1 MMKSFA
7 DTKIAVIGSTM
18 MDLTVYADILPAAG
32 ETRFGESFTTGF
44 GGKGANQAVMA
55 ARTGATVTMIT
66 GIGNDGF
73 GDESLQ
79 NFKNC
84 QMDTSSVLRLDTH
97 TGVAH
102 IWVDGQGQNRISI
115 VPGANFKLTPRDA
128 IDEVKKLK
136 NVSVLIA
143 QCEIPQ
149 EVTLAAFRTA
159 QELGITTILNP
170 APYQLLTDDLLDL
183 TDWLIPNEIEFAEL
197 DKAHRAPD
205 TDEIIASL
213 REKGRAIVTLGSEG
227 AALVTTD
234 GKVKRFS
241 AKKVSATDTTG
252 AGDCFIGAFAAA
264 IAAGAGE
271 ESAVQ
276 FGIDCA
282 TKSVTRKGAQSSYP
296 NIEEIDFSLIVK

>member
-1 MMKSFA
+1 MKSFV

-79 NFKNC
+79 NFKNS

-115 VPGANFKLTPRDA
+115 VPGANFKLTPQDA
-128 IDEVKKLK
+128 INEVSKLK

-159 QELGITTILNP
+159 QKLGITTILNP
-170 APYQLLTDDLLDL
+170 APYQPLSEDLLEL
-183 TDWLIPNEIEFAEL
+183 TDWLIPNEIEFVEL
-197 DKAHRAPD
+197 DRTHRAPD

-213 REKGRAIVTLGSEG
+213 RDKGRTIVTLGSEG
-227 AALVTTD
+227 AALVTSEGT
-234 GKVKRFS
+234 VKRFS

-252 AGDCFIGAFAAA
+252 AGDCFIGSFAAA
-264 IAAGAGE
+264 IAAGASE

-282 TKSVTRKGAQSSYP
+282 TKSVTRKGAQSSYSK
-296 NIEEIDFSLIVK
+296 IEEIDFSLIVK

>member
-1 MMKSFA
+1 MKNLA
-7 DTKIAVIGSTM
+7 GTNIAVIGSTM
-18 MDLTVYADILPAAG
+18 MDLTVYADILPTAG

-55 ARTGATVTMIT
+55 ARTGAKVTMIT
-66 GIGNDGF
+66 GIGKDSF

-79 NFKNC
+79 NFKDC
-84 QMDTSSVLRLDTH
+84 QMDTSSVLRLNTH

-115 VPGANFKLTPRDA
+115 VPGANFALTPQDG
-128 IDEVKKLK
+128 IDEVNKLK

-159 QELGITTILNP
+159 QELGISTILNP
-170 APYQLLTDDLLDL
+170 APYQPLTDDLLEL

-197 DKAHRAPD
+197 DHSHRAPD
-205 TDEIIASL
+205 SDEIIASL
-213 REKGRAIVTLGSEG
+213 RSKGRTIVTLGNEG
-227 AALVTTD
+227 AALVTLD

-241 AKKVSATDTTG
+241 AKKVSAIDTTG

-264 IAAGAGE
+264 LASGASE
-271 ESAVQ
+271 DSAVQ

-282 TKSVTRKGAQSSYP
+282 TKSVMRKGAQSSYP
-296 NIEEIDFSLIVK
+296 KLDDMDFNLIAK

>member
-1 MMKSFA
+1 MNSFA
-7 DTKIAVIGSTM
+7 NTKIAVIGSTM

-115 VPGANFKLTPRDA
+115 VPGANFKLTPQDA
-128 IDEVKKLK
+128 IDEVGKLK

-170 APYQLLTDDLLDL
+170 APYQPLTDDLLEL

-205 TDEIIASL
+205 SDEIIASL
-213 REKGRAIVTLGSEG
+213 RDKGRTIVTLGSEG
-227 AALVTTD
+227 AALVTSE

-264 IAAGAGE
+264 IAAGASE

-282 TKSVTRKGAQSSYP
+282 TKSVTCKGAQSSYP
-296 NIEEIDFSLIVK
+296 KIEEIDFSLIVK

>member
-1 MMKSFA
+1 MNNFA

-55 ARTGATVTMIT
+55 AGTGAKVSMIT

-73 GDESLQ
+73 GDESLE

-84 QMDTSSVLRLDTH
+84 QMDTTSVLRLDTH

-115 VPGANFKLTPRDA
+115 VPGANFKLTPQDA
-128 IDEVKKLK
+128 IDQVKKLE

-170 APYQLLTDDLLDL
+170 APYQPLTDDLLEL

-197 DKAHRAPD
+197 DSAHRTPD
-205 TDEIIASL
+205 TDEVIASL
-213 REKGRAIVTLGSEG
+213 RKRGRTIVTLGSEG
-227 AALVTTD
+227 AALVTLD
-234 GKVKRFS
+234 GKVKRFT
-241 AKKVSATDTTG
+241 AKKVSAIDTTG

-264 IAAGAGE
+264 IGSGASE

-296 NIEEIDFSLIVK
+296 KLEEIDFSLIVK

>member
-1 MMKSFA
+1 MSDFSK
-7 DTKIAVIGSTM
+7 TKIAVIGSTM
-18 MDLTVYADILPAAG
+18 MDLTVYADVLPAAG

-55 ARTGATVTMIT
+55 ARTGAKVTMIT
-66 GIGNDGF
+66 GIGSDGF
-73 GDESLQ
+73 GDESLA
-79 NFKNC
+79 NFKYC
-84 QMDTSSVLRLDTH
+84 GMDTSSVLRLPTH

-115 VPGANFKLTPRDA
+115 VPGANFALTPQDA
-128 IDEVKKLK
+128 IDQVSKLK
-136 NVSVLIA
+136 DVSVLIA

-170 APYQLLTDDLLDL
+170 APYQPLTDDLLEL

-197 DKAHRAPD
+197 DKTHRAPD
-205 TDEIIASL
+205 SDEVIASL
-213 REKGRAIVTLGSEG
+213 RSSGRTIVTLGSDG
-227 AALVTTD
+227 AALVKAD
-234 GKVKRFS
+234 GNVKRFA

-264 IAAGAGE
+264 LASGATE
-271 ESAVQ
+271 DSAVQ

-282 TKSVTRKGAQSSYP
+282 TKSVMRKGAQSSYP
-296 NIEEIDFSLIVK
+296 KIEEIDFSLIAK

>member
-1 MMKSFA
+1 MKSFA

-79 NFKNC
+79 NFKNS

-115 VPGANFKLTPRDA
+115 VPGANFKLTPQDA
-128 IDEVKKLK
+128 IDEVSKLK

-170 APYQLLTDDLLDL
+170 APYQPLTDDLLDL

-205 TDEIIASL
+205 TDEIISSL
-213 REKGRAIVTLGSEG
+213 RNKGRTIVTLGSEG
-227 AALVTTD
+227 AALVTSG

-264 IAAGAGE
+264 IAAGANE

-296 NIEEIDFSLIVK
+296 KIEEIDFSLIVR

>member
-1 MMKSFA
+1 MKNLA
-7 DTKIAVIGSTM
+7 GTNIAVIGSTM

-55 ARTGATVTMIT
+55 ARTGAKVAMIT
-66 GIGNDGF
+66 GIGKDGF
-73 GDESLQ
+73 GDESLK
-79 NFKNC
+79 NFKDC
-84 QMDTSSVLRLDTH
+84 QMDTSSVLRLNTH

-115 VPGANFKLTPRDA
+115 VPGANFALTPQDA
-128 IDEVKKLK
+128 IDEVNKLK

-170 APYQLLTDDLLDL
+170 APYQPLTDDLLEL

-197 DKAHRAPD
+197 DHSHRAPD
-205 TDEIIASL
+205 SDEVIASL
-213 REKGRAIVTLGSEG
+213 RSKGRTIVTLGSEG
-227 AALVTTD
+227 AALVTLD

-241 AKKVSATDTTG
+241 AKKVSAIDTTG

-264 IAAGAGE
+264 LASGASE

-282 TKSVTRKGAQSSYP
+282 TKSVMRKGAQSSYP
-296 NIEEIDFSLIVK
+296 TLEEMDFSLIAE

>member
-1 MMKSFA
+1 MKSFA

-79 NFKNC
+79 NFKNS

-115 VPGANFKLTPRDA
+115 VPGANFKLTPQDA
-128 IDEVKKLK
+128 IDEVSKLK

-170 APYQLLTDDLLDL
+170 APYQPLTDDLLEL

-213 REKGRAIVTLGSEG
+213 RDKGRTIVTLGSEG
-227 AALVTTD
+227 AALVTID

-264 IAAGAGE
+264 IAAGANE
-271 ESAVQ
+271 ESAAQ

-296 NIEEIDFSLIVK
+296 KIEEIDFSLIVK

>member
-1 MMKSFA
+1 MSNFST
-7 DTKIAVIGSTM
+7 TKIAVIGSTM
-18 MDLTVYADILPAAG
+18 MDLSVYADVLPAAG
-32 ETRFGESFTTGF
+32 ETRFGDSFTTGF

-55 ARTGATVTMIT
+55 ARTGAKVTMIT
-66 GIGNDGF
+66 GIGSDGF
-73 GDESLQ
+73 GDESLA

-84 QMDTSSVLRLDTH
+84 GMDTTSVLRLPTH

-115 VPGANFKLTPRDA
+115 VPGANFALTPQDA
-128 IDEVKKLK
+128 IDQVSKLK
-136 NVSVLIA
+136 DVSVLIA

-170 APYQLLTDDLLDL
+170 APYQPLTDDLLEL

-197 DKAHRAPD
+197 DKTHRAPD
-205 TDEIIASL
+205 SDEVIASL
-213 REKGRAIVTLGSEG
+213 RSSGRTIVTLGSDG
-227 AALVTTD
+227 AALVTAD
-234 GKVKRFS
+234 GAVKRFA

-264 IAAGAGE
+264 LASGASE

-282 TKSVTRKGAQSSYP
+282 TKSVMRKGAQSSYP
-296 NIEEIDFSLIVK
+296 KIEEIDFSLIAK

>member
-1 MMKSFA
+1 MSDFSK
-7 DTKIAVIGSTM
+7 TKIAVIGSTM
-18 MDLTVYADILPAAG
+18 MDLTVYADVLPAAG

-55 ARTGATVTMIT
+55 ARTGAKVTMIT
-66 GIGNDGF
+66 GIGSDGF
-73 GDESLQ
+73 GDESLA

-84 QMDTSSVLRLDTH
+84 GMDTSSVLRLPTH

-115 VPGANFKLTPRDA
+115 VPGANFALTPQDA
-128 IDEVKKLK
+128 IDQVSKLK
-136 NVSVLIA
+136 DVSVLIA

-170 APYQLLTDDLLDL
+170 APYQPLTDDLLEL

-197 DKAHRAPD
+197 DKTHRAPD
-205 TDEIIASL
+205 SDEVIASL
-213 REKGRAIVTLGSEG
+213 RNTGRTIVTLGSDG
-227 AALVTTD
+227 AALVTED

-241 AKKVSATDTTG
+241 AKKVSAVDTTG

-264 IAAGAGE
+264 LASGATE
-271 ESAVQ
+271 DSAVQ

-282 TKSVTRKGAQSSYP
+282 TKSVMRKGAQSSYP
-296 NIEEIDFSLIVK
+296 KLEEIDFSLIAK

>member
-1 MMKSFA
+1 MSDFSN
-7 DTKIAVIGSTM
+7 TKIAVIGSTM
-18 MDLTVYADILPAAG
+18 MDLTVYADVLPAAG
-32 ETRFGESFTTGF
+32 ETRFGDSFTTGF

-55 ARTGATVTMIT
+55 ARTGAKVTMIT
-66 GIGNDGF
+66 GIGSDGF
-73 GDESLQ
+73 GDESLA

-84 QMDTSSVLRLDTH
+84 GMDTSSVLRLPTH

-102 IWVDGQGQNRISI
+102 IWVDGEGQNRISI
-115 VPGANFKLTPRDA
+115 VPGANFALTPQDA
-128 IDEVKKLK
+128 IDEVSKLK
-136 NVSVLIA
+136 DVSVLIA

-170 APYQLLTDDLLDL
+170 APYQPLTDDLLEL

-197 DKAHRAPD
+197 DKTHRAPD
-205 TDEIIASL
+205 SDSVIASL
-213 REKGRAIVTLGSEG
+213 RSNGRTIVTLGSDG
-227 AALVTTD
+227 AALVAAD
-234 GKVKRFS
+234 GSVKRFV

-264 IAAGAGE
+264 LASGATE

-296 NIEEIDFSLIVK
+296 TIEEIDFSLIAK

>member
-1 MMKSFA
+1 MKSFA
-7 DTKIAVIGSTM
+7 ETKIAVIGSTM

-79 NFKNC
+79 NFKNS

-115 VPGANFKLTPRDA
+115 VPGANFKLTPQDA
-128 IDEVKKLK
+128 IDEVSKLK

-170 APYQLLTDDLLDL
+170 APYQPLTDDLLDL

-213 REKGRAIVTLGSEG
+213 RDKGRTIVTLGSEG
-227 AALVTTD
+227 AALITSD

-264 IAAGAGE
+264 IAAGANE

-296 NIEEIDFSLIVK
+296 KIEEIDFSLIVK

>member
-1 MMKSFA
+1 MKNFA

-79 NFKNC
+79 NFKNS

-115 VPGANFKLTPRDA
+115 VPGANFKLTPQDA
-128 IDEVKKLK
+128 VDEVSKLK

-170 APYQLLTDDLLDL
+170 APYQPLTDDLLDL

-213 REKGRAIVTLGSEG
+213 RDKGRTIVTLGSEG
-227 AALVTTD
+227 AALVTTE
-234 GKVKRFS
+234 GKVKRFN

-264 IAAGAGE
+264 IAAGASE
-271 ESAVQ
+271 DSAVQ

-296 NIEEIDFSLIVK
+296 KIEEIDFSLIVK

>member
-1 MMKSFA
+1 MNSFA
-7 DTKIAVIGSTM
+7 NTKIAVIGSTM

-115 VPGANFKLTPRDA
+115 VPGANFKLTPQDA
-128 IDEVKKLK
+128 IDEVSKLK

-170 APYQLLTDDLLDL
+170 APYQPLTDDLLEL

-205 TDEIIASL
+205 TDEIIATL
-213 REKGRAIVTLGSEG
+213 RDKGRTIVTLGSEG
-227 AALVTTD
+227 AALVTSE

-264 IAAGAGE
+264 IAAGANE

-296 NIEEIDFSLIVK
+296 KIEEIDFSLIVK

>member
-1 MMKSFA
+1 MSGFST
-7 DTKIAVIGSTM
+7 TKIAVIGSTM
-18 MDLTVYADILPAAG
+18 MDLTVYADVLPAAG
-32 ETRFGESFTTGF
+32 ETRFGNSFTTGF

-55 ARTGATVTMIT
+55 ARTGAKVTMIT
-66 GIGNDGF
+66 GIGSDGF
-73 GDESLQ
+73 GDESLA

-84 QMDTSSVLRLDTH
+84 GMDTSSVLRLPTH

-102 IWVDGQGQNRISI
+102 IWVDGEGQNRISI
-115 VPGANFKLTPRDA
+115 VPGANFALTPQDA
-128 IDEVKKLK
+128 VDEVSKLK
-136 NVSVLIA
+136 DVSVLIA

-159 QELGITTILNP
+159 QELGIATILNP
-170 APYQLLTDDLLDL
+170 APYQPLTDDLLEL

-197 DKAHRAPD
+197 DKTHRAPD
-205 TDEIIASL
+205 SDSVIASL
-213 REKGRAIVTLGSEG
+213 RSNGRTIVTLGSDG
-227 AALVTTD
+227 AALVTAD
-234 GKVKRFS
+234 GSVKRFA

-264 IAAGAGE
+264 LASGATE

-296 NIEEIDFSLIVK
+296 TIEEIDFSLIAK

>member
-1 MMKSFA
+1 MKNFA

-73 GDESLQ
+73 GYERLQ
-79 NFKNC
+79 NFKNS

-115 VPGANFKLTPRDA
+115 VPGANFKLTPQDA
-128 IDEVKKLK
+128 VDEVSKLK

-170 APYQLLTDDLLDL
+170 APYQPLTDDLLDL

-213 REKGRAIVTLGSEG
+213 RDKGRTIVTLGSEG
-227 AALVTTD
+227 AALVTTE
-234 GKVKRFS
+234 GKVKRFN

-264 IAAGAGE
+264 IAAGASE
-271 ESAVQ
+271 DSAVQ

-296 NIEEIDFSLIVK
+296 KIEEIDFSLIVK

>member
-1 MMKSFA
+1 MQDFSK
-7 DTKIAVIGSTM
+7 TKIAVIGSTM

-55 ARTGATVTMIT
+55 ARTGAKVTMIT

-73 GDESLQ
+73 GSESLA
-79 NFKNC
+79 NFKSC
-84 QMDTSSVLRLDTH
+84 GMDTTSVLQLPTH

-115 VPGANFKLTPRDA
+115 VPGANFALTPQNA
-128 IDEVKKLK
+128 IDEVSKLK
-136 NVSVLIA
+136 EVSVLIA

-170 APYQLLTDDLLDL
+170 APYQPLTDDLLEL

-197 DKAHRAPD
+197 DKTHRAPD
-205 TDEIIASL
+205 SDAVIASL
-213 REKGRAIVTLGSEG
+213 RKTGRTIVTLGSDG
-227 AALVTTD
+227 AALVTAD
-234 GKVKRFS
+234 GTVKRFA
-241 AKKVSATDTTG
+241 AKKVTATDTTG

-264 IAAGAGE
+264 LASGASE
-271 ESAVQ
+271 DSAVQ

-296 NIEEIDFSLIVK
+296 KIEEIDFSLIVK

>member
-1 MMKSFA
+1 MKSFA

-55 ARTGATVTMIT
+55 ARTGAKVTMIT

-79 NFKNC
+79 NFKDC
-84 QMDTSSVLRLDTH
+84 QMDISSVLHLDTH

-115 VPGANFKLTPRDA
+115 VPGANFKLTPQDA
-128 IDEVKKLK
+128 IDEVNKLK

-170 APYQLLTDDLLDL
+170 APYQPLTDDLLDL

-213 REKGRAIVTLGSEG
+213 RTKGRTIVTLGSEG

-234 GKVKRFS
+234 GKVKRFA
-241 AKKVSATDTTG
+241 AKKVNATDTTG

-264 IAAGAGE
+264 IASGASE

-282 TKSVTRKGAQSSYP
+282 TKSVARKGAQSSYP
-296 NIEEIDFSLIVK
+296 KIEEMDFSLIVK

>member
-1 MMKSFA
+1 
-7 DTKIAVIGSTM
+7 
-18 MDLTVYADILPAAG
+18 
-32 ETRFGESFTTGF
+32 
-44 GGKGANQAVMA
+44 MA

-66 GIGNDGF
+66 GIGTDGF

-84 QMDTSSVLRLDTH
+84 QMDISSVLRLDTH

-115 VPGANFKLTPRDA
+115 VPGANFKLTPQDA

-170 APYQLLTDDLLDL
+170 APYQPLTDDLLDL

-197 DKAHRAPD
+197 DKAHCAPD

-213 REKGRAIVTLGSEG
+213 RKKGRTIVTLGSEG

-252 AGDCFIGAFAAA
+252 AGDCFIGAFAAG
-264 IAAGAGE
+264 IGAGAGE

-296 NIEEIDFSLIVK
+296 KIEEIDFSLIVK

>member
-1 MMKSFA
+1 MKSFA

-79 NFKNC
+79 NFKNSH
-84 QMDTSSVLRLDTH
+84 MDTSSVLRLDTH

-115 VPGANFKLTPRDA
+115 VPGANFKLAPQDA
-128 IDEVKKLK
+128 IDEVSKLK

-170 APYQLLTDDLLDL
+170 APYQPLTDDLLEL

-213 REKGRAIVTLGSEG
+213 RDKGRTIVTLGSEG
-227 AALVTTD
+227 AALVTSD

-264 IAAGAGE
+264 IAAGANE

-296 NIEEIDFSLIVK
+296 KIEEIDFSLIVK

>member
-1 MMKSFA
+1 MKNFA
-7 DTKIAVIGSTM
+7 GTKIAVIGSTM

-55 ARTGATVTMIT
+55 ARTGAKVTMIT
-66 GIGNDGF
+66 GIGKDGF

-79 NFKNC
+79 NFKDC

-115 VPGANFKLTPRDA
+115 VPGANFKLRPQDA

-136 NVSVLIA
+136 TVSVLIA

-170 APYQLLTDDLLDL
+170 APYQPLTDDLLEL

-213 REKGRAIVTLGSEG
+213 REKGRTIVTLGSEG
-227 AALVTTD
+227 AALVTID
-234 GKVKRFS
+234 GKVKRF
-241 AKKVSATDTTG
+241 AAQKISATDTTG

-264 IAAGAGE
+264 IASGVTE

-296 NIEEIDFSLIVK
+296 KIEEMDFSLIVK

>member
-1 MMKSFA
+1 MKSFA

-79 NFKNC
+79 NFKNS

-115 VPGANFKLTPRDA
+115 VPGANFKLTPQDA
-128 IDEVKKLK
+128 IDEVSKLK

-159 QELGITTILNP
+159 QELGITTIINP
-170 APYQLLTDDLLDL
+170 APYQPLTDDLLEL

-213 REKGRAIVTLGSEG
+213 RDKGRTIVTLGSEG
-227 AALVTTD
+227 AALVTID

-264 IAAGAGE
+264 IAAGANE

-296 NIEEIDFSLIVK
+296 KIEEIDFSLIVK

>member
-1 MMKSFA
+1 MKSFA

-79 NFKNC
+79 NFKNS

-115 VPGANFKLTPRDA
+115 VPGANFKLTLQDA
-128 IDEVKKLK
+128 IDEVSKLK

-170 APYQLLTDDLLDL
+170 APYQPLTDDLLEL

-197 DKAHRAPD
+197 DKAHRAPN

-213 REKGRAIVTLGSEG
+213 RKKGRTIVTLGSEG
-227 AALVTTD
+227 AALVTAD

-264 IAAGAGE
+264 IAAGANE

-296 NIEEIDFSLIVK
+296 KIEEIDFSLIVK

>member
-1 MMKSFA
+1 MKNLA
-7 DTKIAVIGSTM
+7 GTNIAVIGSTM

-55 ARTGATVTMIT
+55 ARTGAKVTMIT
-66 GIGNDGF
+66 GIGKDGF

-79 NFKNC
+79 NFKDC
-84 QMDTSSVLRLDTH
+84 QMDTSSVLRLNTH

-115 VPGANFKLTPRDA
+115 VPGANFALTPQDG
-128 IDEVKKLK
+128 IDEVNKLK

-170 APYQLLTDDLLDL
+170 APYQPLTDDLLEL

-197 DKAHRAPD
+197 DHSHRAPD
-205 TDEIIASL
+205 SDEVIASL
-213 REKGRAIVTLGSEG
+213 RSKGRTIVTLGSEG
-227 AALVTTD
+227 AALVTLD

-241 AKKVSATDTTG
+241 AKQVSAIDTTG

-264 IAAGAGE
+264 LASGASE
-271 ESAVQ
+271 DSAVQ

-282 TKSVTRKGAQSSYP
+282 TKSVMRKGAQSSYP
-296 NIEEIDFSLIVK
+296 KLDEMDFSLIAK

>member
-1 MMKSFA
+1 MKSFA

-79 NFKNC
+79 NFKNS

-115 VPGANFKLTPRDA
+115 VPGANFKLTPQDA
-128 IDEVKKLK
+128 IDEVSKLK

-170 APYQLLTDDLLDL
+170 APYQPLTDDLLEL

-213 REKGRAIVTLGSEG
+213 RDKGRTIVTLGSEG
-227 AALVTTD
+227 AALVTSD

-264 IAAGAGE
+264 IADGANE
-271 ESAVQ
+271 DSAVQ

-296 NIEEIDFSLIVK
+296 KIEEIDFSLIVR

>member
-1 MMKSFA
+1 MKSFA

-79 NFKNC
+79 NFKNS

-115 VPGANFKLTPRDA
+115 VPGANFKLTPQDA
-128 IDEVKKLK
+128 INEVSKLK

-159 QELGITTILNP
+159 QELGITTILNT
-170 APYQLLTDDLLDL
+170 APYQQLTDDLLEL

-213 REKGRAIVTLGSEG
+213 RDKGRTIVTLGSEG
-227 AALVTTD
+227 AALVTID

-264 IAAGAGE
+264 IAAGANE

-296 NIEEIDFSLIVK
+296 KIEEIDFSLIVK

>member
-1 MMKSFA
+1 MKNLA
-7 DTKIAVIGSTM
+7 GTNIAVIGSTM

-55 ARTGATVTMIT
+55 ARTGTKVAMIT
-66 GIGNDGF
+66 GIGKDGF

-79 NFKNC
+79 NFRDC
-84 QMDTSSVLRLDTH
+84 QMDTSSVLRLNTH

-115 VPGANFKLTPRDA
+115 VPGANFALTPQDA
-128 IDEVKKLK
+128 IDEVNKLK

-170 APYQLLTDDLLDL
+170 APYQPLTDDLLEL

-197 DKAHRAPD
+197 DGAHRAPD
-205 TDEIIASL
+205 SDDIIASL
-213 REKGRAIVTLGSEG
+213 RSKGRTIVTLGSEG
-227 AALVTTD
+227 AALVTLD

-241 AKKVSATDTTG
+241 AKQVSAVDTTG

-264 IAAGAGE
+264 LASGATE
-271 ESAVQ
+271 ASAVQ

-282 TKSVTRKGAQSSYP
+282 TKSVMRKGAQSSYP
-296 NIEEIDFSLIVK
+296 KLDEIDFSLIVK

>member
-1 MMKSFA
+1 MLGFSN
-7 DTKIAVIGSTM
+7 TKIAVIGSTM
-18 MDLTVYADILPAAG
+18 MDLTVYADVLPAAG
-32 ETRFGESFTTGF
+32 ETRFGNSFTTGF

-55 ARTGATVTMIT
+55 ARTGAKVTMIT
-66 GIGNDGF
+66 GIGSDGF
-73 GDESLQ
+73 GDESLV

-84 QMDTSSVLRLDTH
+84 GMDTSSVLRLPTH

-115 VPGANFKLTPRDA
+115 VPGANFALTPQDA
-128 IDEVKKLK
+128 VDEVSKLK
-136 NVSVLIA
+136 DVSVLIA

-170 APYQLLTDDLLDL
+170 APYQPLTEALLEL

-197 DKAHRAPD
+197 DKTHRAPD
-205 TDEIIASL
+205 SDEVIASL
-213 REKGRAIVTLGSEG
+213 RSSGRTIVTLGSDG
-227 AALVTTD
+227 AALVAID
-234 GKVKRFS
+234 GSVKRFA
-241 AKKVSATDTTG
+241 AKKVSVADTTG

-264 IAAGAGE
+264 LASGATE

-296 NIEEIDFSLIVK
+296 TIAEIDFSLIAK

>member
-1 MMKSFA
+1 MSDFSN
-7 DTKIAVIGSTM
+7 TKIAVIGSTM
-18 MDLTVYADILPAAG
+18 MDLTVYADVLPAAG
-32 ETRFGESFTTGF
+32 ETRFGDSFTTGF

-55 ARTGATVTMIT
+55 ARTGAKVTMIT
-66 GIGNDGF
+66 GIGSDGF
-73 GDESLQ
+73 GDESLA

-84 QMDTSSVLRLDTH
+84 GMDTSSVLRLPTH

-115 VPGANFKLTPRDA
+115 VPGANFALTPQDA
-128 IDEVKKLK
+128 IDQVSKLK
-136 NVSVLIA
+136 DVSVLIA

-170 APYQLLTDDLLDL
+170 APYQPLTDDLLEL

-197 DKAHRAPD
+197 DKTHRAPD
-205 TDEIIASL
+205 SDEVIASL
-213 REKGRAIVTLGSEG
+213 RTNGRTIVTLGSDG

-234 GKVKRFS
+234 GAVKRFA

-264 IAAGAGE
+264 LASGATE
-271 ESAVQ
+271 DSAVQ

-282 TKSVTRKGAQSSYP
+282 TKSVMRKGAQSSYP
-296 NIEEIDFSLIVK
+296 KIEEIDFSLIAR

>member
-1 MMKSFA
+1 MSNFST
-7 DTKIAVIGSTM
+7 TKIAVIGSTM
-18 MDLTVYADILPAAG
+18 MDLTVYADVLPAAG
-32 ETRFGESFTTGF
+32 ETRFGDSFTTGF

-55 ARTGATVTMIT
+55 ARTGAKVTMIT
-66 GIGNDGF
+66 GIGSDGF
-73 GDESLQ
+73 GDESLA

-84 QMDTSSVLRLDTH
+84 GMDTTSVLRLPTH

-115 VPGANFKLTPRDA
+115 VPGANFALTPQDA
-128 IDEVKKLK
+128 IDQVSKLK
-136 NVSVLIA
+136 DVSVLIA

-170 APYQLLTDDLLDL
+170 APYQPLTDDLLEL

-197 DKAHRAPD
+197 DKTHRAPD
-205 TDEIIASL
+205 SDEVIASL
-213 REKGRAIVTLGSEG
+213 RSSGRTIVTLGSDG
-227 AALVTTD
+227 AALVTAD
-234 GKVKRFS
+234 GAVKRFA

-264 IAAGAGE
+264 LASGASE

-282 TKSVTRKGAQSSYP
+282 TKSVMRKGAQSSYP
-296 NIEEIDFSLIVK
+296 KIEEIDFSLIAK

>member
-1 MMKSFA
+1 MKSFA

-79 NFKNC
+79 NFKNS

-115 VPGANFKLTPRDA
+115 VPGANFKLTPQDA
-128 IDEVKKLK
+128 IDEVSKLK

-170 APYQLLTDDLLDL
+170 APYQPLTDDLLEL

-213 REKGRAIVTLGSEG
+213 RDKGRTIVTLGSEG
-227 AALVTTD
+227 AALVTID

-264 IAAGAGE
+264 IAAGANE

-296 NIEEIDFSLIVK
+296 KIEEIDFSLIVR

>member
-1 MMKSFA
+1 MNSFA

-55 ARTGATVTMIT
+55 ARTGAKVSMIT

-73 GDESLQ
+73 GDESLE
-79 NFKNC
+79 NFKKC
-84 QMDTSSVLRLDTH
+84 QMDTTSVLRLDTH

-115 VPGANFKLTPRDA
+115 VPGANFKLTPQDA
-128 IDEVKKLK
+128 IDQVKKLE

-170 APYQLLTDDLLDL
+170 APYQPLTDDLLEL

-197 DKAHRAPD
+197 DSAHRTPD
-205 TDEIIASL
+205 SDEVIASL
-213 REKGRAIVTLGSEG
+213 RRKGRTIVTLGNEG
-227 AALVTTD
+227 AALVTVD
-234 GKVKRFS
+234 GKVKRFT
-241 AKKVSATDTTG
+241 AKKVSAIDTTG

-264 IAAGAGE
+264 IGSGASE

-296 NIEEIDFSLIVK
+296 KLEEIDFSLIVK

>member
-1 MMKSFA
+1 MKNFA

-55 ARTGATVTMIT
+55 ARTGAKVTMIT
-66 GIGNDGF
+66 GIGKDGF

-79 NFKNC
+79 NFKDC

-115 VPGANFKLTPRDA
+115 VPGANFKLRPQDA

-170 APYQLLTDDLLDL
+170 APYQPLTDDLLEL

-213 REKGRAIVTLGSEG
+213 REKGRTIVTLGSEG
-227 AALVTTD
+227 AALVTID
-234 GKVKRFS
+234 GKVKRF
-241 AKKVSATDTTG
+241 AAQKISATDTTG

-264 IAAGAGE
+264 IASGATE
-271 ESAVQ
+271 ERAVQ

-296 NIEEIDFSLIVK
+296 KIEEMDFSLIVK

>member
-1 MMKSFA
+1 MKNFA

-79 NFKNC
+79 NFKNS

-115 VPGANFKLTPRDA
+115 VPGANFKLTPQDA
-128 IDEVKKLK
+128 IDEVSKLK

-170 APYQLLTDDLLDL
+170 APYQPLTDDLLEL

-213 REKGRAIVTLGSEG
+213 RDKGRTIVTLGSEG
-227 AALVTTD
+227 AALVTID

-264 IAAGAGE
+264 IAAGANE

-296 NIEEIDFSLIVK
+296 KIEEIDFSLIVK

>member
-1 MMKSFA
+1 MKSFA

-18 MDLTVYADILPAAG
+18 MDLTVYADVLPAAG

-79 NFKNC
+79 NFKNA

-115 VPGANFKLTPRDA
+115 VPGANFKLTPQDA

-170 APYQLLTDDLLDL
+170 APYQPLTDDLLDL

-197 DKAHRAPD
+197 DKAHRAPA

-213 REKGRAIVTLGSEG
+213 RKKGRTIVTLGSEG
-227 AALVTTD
+227 AALVTID
-234 GKVKRFS
+234 GKVKRFT

-264 IAAGAGE
+264 IAAGASE

-296 NIEEIDFSLIVK
+296 KIDEIDFSLIAK

>member
-1 MMKSFA
+1 VTNFA
-7 DTKIAVIGSTM
+7 STKIAVIGSTM

-55 ARTGATVTMIT
+55 ARTGARVTMIT

-79 NFKNC
+79 NFKGA
-84 QMDTSSVLRLDTH
+84 QMDISSVLRFETH

-102 IWVDGQGQNRISI
+102 IWVDRQGQNRISI
-115 VPGANFKLTPRDA
+115 VPGANFQLTPHDA
-128 IDEVKKLK
+128 IEQVKKLK
-136 NVSVLIA
+136 DVTVLIA

-170 APYQLLTDDLLDL
+170 APYQPLTDDLLDL

-197 DKAHRAPD
+197 DKSHREPD
-205 TDEIIASL
+205 SDEVIASL
-213 REKGRAIVTLGSEG
+213 RNKGRTIVTLGSEG
-227 AALVTTD
+227 AALVTKD
-234 GKVKRFS
+234 GYVKRFT
-241 AKKVSATDTTG
+241 ANKVSVTDTTG

-264 IAAGAGE
+264 LASGATE
-271 ESAVQ
+271 ESAVA

-296 NIEEIDFSLIVK
+296 TLNEIDFSLISK

>member
-1 MMKSFA
+1 MKNLA
-7 DTKIAVIGSTM
+7 GTNIAVIGSTM

-55 ARTGATVTMIT
+55 ARTGAKVAMIT
-66 GIGNDGF
+66 GIGKDGF

-79 NFKNC
+79 NFKDC
-84 QMDTSSVLRLDTH
+84 QMDTSSVLRLNTH

-115 VPGANFKLTPRDA
+115 VPGANFALTPQDA
-128 IDEVKKLK
+128 IDEVNKLK

-170 APYQLLTDDLLDL
+170 APYQPLTDDLLEL

-197 DKAHRAPD
+197 DHSHRAPD
-205 TDEIIASL
+205 SDEVIASL
-213 REKGRAIVTLGSEG
+213 RSKGRTIVTLGSEG
-227 AALVTTD
+227 AALVTLD

-241 AKKVSATDTTG
+241 AKKVSAIDTTG

-264 IAAGAGE
+264 LASGASE

-282 TKSVTRKGAQSSYP
+282 TKSVMRKGAQSSYP
-296 NIEEIDFSLIVK
+296 TLEEMDFSLIAE